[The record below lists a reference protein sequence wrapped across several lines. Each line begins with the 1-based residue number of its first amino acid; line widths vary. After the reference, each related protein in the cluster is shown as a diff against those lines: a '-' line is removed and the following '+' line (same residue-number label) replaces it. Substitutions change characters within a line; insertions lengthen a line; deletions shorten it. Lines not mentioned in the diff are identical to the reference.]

1 MPRPWRLRPWRAIGA
16 RFSSLLRDERDALR
30 QGFVALLIASF
41 GSFLAGLTLGAIE
54 GTLERLPG
62 LLLLVPAAIGMRGNI
77 FGALGSRLGT
87 AIQAGTFQL
96 SRRVDTLVGQNIA
109 ASIVLSLTISLLLAF
124 LAKAV
129 SIAFSLPDT
138 ISIID
143 FVVISMVGG
152 ALSSV
157 VVLAI
162 TVAVAEASVRRG
174 WDLDNVA
181 APIVA
186 ATGDVVTLP
195 ALFLGTYLVGL
206 AWFTVLFGLV
216 FTGVGL
222 GALVLGLRS
231 KRVVLRRILRE
242 SLPILAVAG
251 TVDVLA
257 GLTIEKRLDQFLVFP
272 ALLILIPPFL
282 DASGALG
289 GILSSRVSTKFHLGL
304 IEPSRFSLRPVG
316 EDVLLI
322 LVYAVPLF
330 LLVGISSNLAS
341 IVTGLEG
348 PGVLEMLG
356 VVQVAGAMVTA
367 AAVVVAYYGA
377 AAAYRFGLDPD
388 NFGIPV
394 VTSSLDLFGAF
405 SIVLAL
411 VMLGLG

>member
-1 MPRPWRLRPWRAIGA
+1 
-16 RFSSLLRDERDALR
+16 
-30 QGFVALLIASF
+30 V
-41 GSFLAGLTLGAIE
+41 
-54 GTLERLPG
+54 
-62 LLLLVPAAIGMRGNI
+62 VAAITIGVA
-77 FGALGSRLGT
+77 AL
-87 AIQAGTFQL
+87 A
-96 SRRVDTLVGQNIA
+96 
-109 ASIVLSLTISLLLAF
+109 
-124 LAKAV
+124 
-129 SIAFSLPDT
+129 
-138 ISIID
+138 
-143 FVVISMVGG
+143 
-152 ALSSV
+152 
-157 VVLAI
+157 
-162 TVAVAEASVRRG
+162 VRRE

-206 AWFTVLFGLV
+206 AWFTVLFGMACTL
-216 FTGVGL
+216 VGL
-222 GALVLGLRS
+222 GALALGLRS

-257 GLTIEKRLDQFLVFP
+257 GLTIEKRLDEILIFP

-304 IEPSRFSLRPVG
+304 VEPSRFSLRPVA
-316 EDVLLI
+316 EDVLLV
-322 LVYAVPLF
+322 LVYAFPLF
-330 LLVGISSNLAS
+330 LLVGLSANLAS
-341 IVTGLEG
+341 VVTGLEG
-348 PGVLEMLG
+348 PGVLQMLG
-356 VVQVAGAMVTA
+356 VAELAGAFVTA

-388 NFGIPV
+388 NFGIPA

-411 VMLGLG
+411 VMLGIV

>member
-1 MPRPWRLRPWRAIGA
+1 MLRPWRLRPWRAVGA
-16 RFSSLLRDERDALR
+16 RFSSLLRDESDALR
-30 QGFVALLIASF
+30 QGFTALLIASF
-41 GSFLAGLTLGAIE
+41 GSFLAGITLGAIE

-124 LAKAV
+124 IAKGV
-129 SIAFSLPDT
+129 SIAFHLDDT
-138 ISIID
+138 ISIVD
-143 FVVISMVGG
+143 FVVISVVGG
-152 ALSSV
+152 VLSSV
-157 VVLAI
+157 FVLVI

-195 ALFLGTYLVGL
+195 ALFLATYLVGL
-206 AWFTVLFGLV
+206 AWVTAAVGAV
-216 FTGVGL
+216 CTAAGL

-231 KRVVLRRILRE
+231 RRVVLRRILRE
-242 SLPILAVAG
+242 SLPILGVAG

-257 GLTIEKRLDQFLVFP
+257 GLTIEKRLDEFLAFP

-289 GILSSRVSTKFHLGL
+289 GILSSRVSTKLHLGL
-304 IEPSRFSLRPVG
+304 VEPSRFSLRPVA

-330 LLVGISSNLAS
+330 LVVGVSSNLAS
-341 IVTGLEG
+341 VVTGLEG
-348 PGVLEMLG
+348 PGVLRMLG
-356 VVQVAGAMVTA
+356 VAEVAGIMVTG

-388 NFGIPV
+388 NFGIPA
-394 VTSSLDLFGAF
+394 VTSSLDLLGAF
-405 SIVLAL
+405 AIVLAL
-411 VMLGLG
+411 VMLGLA